1 MRDLVAIREGDSHPY
16 GSPMNSTLDYAIA
29 VFAIA
34 LGLALVC
41 GQLWALLWLLP
52 TRASTINKVERGGK
66 SPGRR
71 DRRECLCGG
80 RSDETPR

>member
-34 LGLALVC
+34 LGLALLF
-41 GQLWALLWLLP
+41 GQLWALLRLLP
-52 TRASTINKVERGGK
+52 TRASTIKKVERGG
-66 SPGRR
+66 R
-71 DRRECLCGG
+71 
-80 RSDETPR
+80 

>member
-1 MRDLVAIREGDSHPY
+1 MRDLVAIREGDSPY

-41 GQLWALLWLLP
+41 GQLWALLWLLF
-52 TRASTINKVERGGK
+52 
-66 SPGRR
+66 
-71 DRRECLCGG
+71 
-80 RSDETPR
+80 